1 MVPDL
6 PADVFEPAPSY
17 GWAWLVALL
26 ALVMAPLGTLF
37 IPGAFAGE
45 DAPGVWITLAVV
57 VPLDIYVLLVLLSLP
72 KMRYEVGTD
81 ALTLRCGAL
90 FKYRIPY
97 ADITEVRRT
106 TLTPTLW
113 SSMRMP
119 GLALGGVMYAD
130 VGTVR
135 MCAKR
140 MAKDILLISA
150 GGKRYGI
157 TPADEER
164 FMRTLAPKLPAA
176 PVSGAPVAGS

>member
-1 MVPDL
+1 MATDL
-6 PADVFEPAPSY
+6 TADVFEPSRSF
-17 GWAWLVALL
+17 GWVWLL
-26 ALVMAPLGTLF
+26 ALLLLVTAPLATLF
-37 IPGAFAGE
+37 IPGAFEGE

-57 VPLDIYVLLVLLSLP
+57 VPLDVYVLLILLSLP
-72 KMRYEVGTD
+72 KMRYEVGID

-90 FKYRIPY
+90 FRYRIPY
-97 ADITEVRRT
+97 AEITDVRRT

-140 MAKDILLISA
+140 MAKDILLVSV

-157 TPADEER
+157 TPADEGR
-164 FMRTLAPKLPAA
+164 FMRALAPKLPVA
-176 PVSGAPVAGS
+176 PSGTTPGTGA